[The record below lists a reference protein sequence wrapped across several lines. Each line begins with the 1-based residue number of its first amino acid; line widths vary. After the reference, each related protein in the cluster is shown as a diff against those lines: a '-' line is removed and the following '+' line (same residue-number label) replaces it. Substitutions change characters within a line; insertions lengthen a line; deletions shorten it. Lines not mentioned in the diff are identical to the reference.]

1 MGLRVIMDDREPET
15 IERLLKR
22 DGLLVE
28 RRRIE
33 VADYLIGMDVCIE
46 RKTLEDFLRSIYDG
60 RIFNQIEEMKECCD
74 TLIVV
79 IENFFRL
86 DSRVRPSYLGA
97 LAYLSL
103 RGVSVIHLSDHEE
116 TAAFLSY
123 LARRVEGDKPSTI
136 PVRRKRRPK
145 AFEEAYSVLLSFP
158 SIGPKSA
165 EKLMIEFGNLR
176 EIFNADFP
184 KLRNVIGEAKAR
196 KLRDVL
202 NSPFLRE
209 RETKLEDHG

>member
-1 MGLRVIMDDREPET
+1 MRVIMDDREPET

-22 DGLLVE
+22 NGLFVE
-28 RRRIE
+28 RKRIE
-33 VADYLIGMDVCIE
+33 VADYLIGMNVCVE

-60 RIFNQIEEMKECCD
+60 RIFNQIEDMRECCD
-74 TLIVV
+74 TLIVI
-79 IENFFRL
+79 IENFSKV
-86 DSRVRPSYLGA
+86 DSRARPSYLGA

-103 RGVSVIHLSDHEE
+103 KGVSLIRLSDLEE
-116 TAAFLSY
+116 TASFLSY
-123 LARRVEGDKPSTI
+123 LARKVEGDKPSTI

-165 EKLMIEFGNLR
+165 EKLMNEFGSLR
-176 EIFNADFP
+176 EIFSADFS

-202 NSPFLRE
+202 NSPFVYE
-209 RETKLEDHG
+209 RETRLEDQG